1 MKKSKVKTSK
11 KAPAKDPRE
20 SHFSITAVRM
30 NDEDRALIRVK
41 ADKFAKGNVS
51 AWLRHS
57 AKMYIP
63 KKGERIR
70 LRLKFVSK

>member
-1 MKKSKVKTSK
+1 
-11 KAPAKDPRE
+11 
-20 SHFSITAVRM
+20 M